1 MFLIIYSLTCWSI
14 SRPGFSFSILFLFGL
29 ELIDKA
35 LEHRTLSVEKIVW
48 FSVLLEASV
57 VKHTNSVGVDNRI
70 QSVGN
75 REDGGVLELVL
86 DELHDLLLWDN
97 VDVGSGLVKDDDLS
111 LTQGSTADANKLL
124 LTGGQVITTFFDF
137 EVSQANFLIVLENL
151 SQTWAL
157 QEIVNLFVAV
167 IFFWVDVESEGT
179 SEESWVL
186 RNSGNLL
193 SQVLKLDL
201 LDIDTVNPDG
211 SSLDLKDSQQS
222 ETKSRFTS
230 TGSTNNTDLET
241 VIDIEVQSLKN
252 LIESW
257 SVPELDAL
265 QGNLALLWPIFFWY
279 SALFD
284 LLNSVLEV
292 N

>member
-1 MFLIIYSLTCWSI
+1 
-14 SRPGFSFSILFLFGL
+14 
-29 ELIDKA
+29 
-35 LEHRTLSVEKIVW
+35 
-48 FSVLLEASV
+48 
-57 VKHTNSVGVDNRI
+57 
-70 QSVGN
+70 
-75 REDGGVLELVL
+75 
-86 DELHDLLLWDN
+86 
-97 VDVGSGLVKDDDLS
+97 
-111 LTQGSTADANKLL
+111 
-124 LTGGQVITTFFDF
+124 
-137 EVSQANFLIVLENL
+137 
-151 SQTWAL
+151 
-157 QEIVNLFVAV
+157 V